1 MLVPYLLLV
10 LAIGAEVIGTLAL
23 KLSEGFTK
31 LIPSLFVV
39 VGYLVSFG
47 ALGLGL
53 SKGLPMGVSYG
64 IWAGTGTALV
74 AVLGIFLFGEK
85 ITVWG
90 FVGIALIIIG
100 VVLLELNSGH
110 SE

>member
-1 MLVPYLLLV
+1 MVIAYLLLV
-10 LAIGAEVIGTLAL
+10 LAIASEVVGTLAL
-23 KLSEGFTK
+23 KLSDGFTK
-31 LIPSLFVV
+31 LIPSVVVV

-74 AVLGIFLFGEK
+74 AILGIFMFGEK

-100 VVLLELNSGH
+100 VVMLELNSGH

>member
-1 MLVPYLLLV
+1 MVVAYLLLV
-10 LAIGAEVIGTLAL
+10 LAILSEVVATLAL
-23 KLSEGFTK
+23 KLSDGFTK
-31 LIPSLFVV
+31 FLPSAIVV
-39 VGYLVSFG
+39 VGYLISFG

-74 AVLGIFLFGEK
+74 AVLGIFMFGEK
-85 ITVWG
+85 ISVWG
-90 FVGIALIIIG
+90 FVGIALIIVG

>member
-1 MLVPYLLLV
+1 MVVAYLLLV
-10 LAIGAEVIGTLAL
+10 LAILAEVVATLAL
-23 KLSEGFTK
+23 KLSDGFSK
-31 LIPSLFVV
+31 LIPSIVVV
-39 VGYLVSFG
+39 VGYLISFA

-85 ITVWG
+85 ISAWG
-90 FVGIALIIIG
+90 FVGIALIIVG